1 MSIFRWLEY
10 HPTKEEKKKY
20 KNVKKELWP
29 MITVFNDDNIKKF
42 DVMKGESHIDKDLS
56 RVFIHLF
63 NITKEFPWFFNSSSI
78 CQQCISNKETT
89 QW

>member
-29 MITVFNDDNIKKF
+29 MITVFTDENVKCF
-42 DVMKGESHIDKDLS
+42 DVMKGESVIDKDLS
-56 RVFIHLF
+56 MFLCFLF
-63 NITKEFPWFFNSSSI
+63 NIAKEFPWFFNS
-78 CQQCISNKETT
+78 C
-89 QW
+89 

>member
-20 KNVKKELWP
+20 KNIKKELWP
-29 MITVFNDDNIKKF
+29 MITVFNDDNVRKF

-56 RVFIHLF
+56 IFIQY
-63 NITKEFPWFFNSSSI
+63 TY
-78 CQQCISNKETT
+78 
-89 QW
+89 